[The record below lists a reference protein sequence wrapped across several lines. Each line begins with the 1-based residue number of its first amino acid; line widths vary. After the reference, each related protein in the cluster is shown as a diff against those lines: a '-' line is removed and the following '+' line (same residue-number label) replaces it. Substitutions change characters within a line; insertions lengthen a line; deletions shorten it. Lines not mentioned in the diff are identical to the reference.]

1 MTGQFPRPRLEP
13 APSTAPLPDVCR
25 EAMTGAQ
32 WDGIPTLREAAFL
45 AGSVVGIGLI
55 VPFAAQLAHAAVVVL
70 AFLLSELRLR
80 RRYRVVAV
88 LALMAAYIYV
98 ERTLPRP
105 EATYILWSGRALR
118 AFLVLRC
125 IDYVLAKPRK
135 HLSAVRRHRVL
146 QYALYVTYLP
156 AVFSGPVVT
165 FNEFY
170 RSYYPGSAFHRR
182 PLPYNCAKV
191 VWGGLKFY
199 MLAPFLARGEG
210 FLYGLSVGTGPDIG
224 LQAPGLFMWLHILA
238 ALLHLY
244 VMFSGFTDMAIGVSR
259 LLGFQLYENFNY
271 PLLAST
277 PLHYWKTWHVSA
289 YHWLM
294 THVFYPTWNHRQV
307 TLKIL
312 TAFMASALWHFS
324 VSTRPGWDAAVHL
337 TCSAILFGGAV
348 AIIAR
353 FSPGGFSATLP
364 VKGHG
369 GKLWQRIAANA
380 GTIVF
385 IALIHQIFRAGL
397 AGKPIGETL
406 EMLHTLFIELFTVS
420 IG

>member
-1 MTGQFPRPRLEP
+1 MTGLFPRPRLDP

-25 EAMTGAQ
+25 EAITGPQ
-32 WDGIPTLREAAFL
+32 WDGIPTLREATFFVGGL
-45 AGSVVGIGLI
+45 VGIGII
-55 VPFAAQLAHAAVVVL
+55 VPFAAQLVHAVVVVL
-70 AFLLSELRLR
+70 AFLLSELDLR
-80 RRYRVVAV
+80 RRYRVITV
-88 LALMAAYIYV
+88 LALMAGYLAV

-105 EATYILWSGRALR
+105 EAIYILWSGRALR

-125 IDYVLAKPRK
+125 IDYVLARPRK
-135 HLSAVRRHRVL
+135 QLSAKRWHRIF

-182 PLPYNCAKV
+182 PLPYNSAKV
-191 VWGGLKFY
+191 VWGGFKFY
-199 MLAPFLARGEG
+199 VLAPFLVRGEG
-210 FLYGLSVGTGPDIG
+210 FLYGLSVGTGPDLG
-224 LQAPGLFMWLHILA
+224 LQAPGLFMWLYILA

-244 VMFSGFTDMAIGVSR
+244 IMFSGFTDMAIGLSR

-312 TAFMASALWHFS
+312 SAFMASSLWHFS
-324 VSTRPGWDAAVHL
+324 ISMRPGWDSAVHL
-337 TCSAILFGGAV
+337 TCSAILYGGTV

-353 FSPGGFSATLP
+353 FSQGGFCATLP
-364 VKGHG
+364 VKSHS
-369 GKLWQRIAANA
+369 GKLLQRVMANA

-385 IALIHQIFRAGL
+385 IAVIHQIFRAGL

-406 EMLHTLFIELFTVS
+406 KMFHTLFIELFTVS